1 MANDDDDV
9 LTITMP
15 DTITLGDT
23 LYTASSDID
32 LSWADGASGDTV
44 TVSGIDDIDWSTYTF
59 TDTLN
64 TSVPSIT
71 LGNTT
76 LEEADLKKLKALLD
90 VIEGL
95 DNNNDLKQMLKGQI
109 ALNEIG
115 KE

>member
-1 MANDDDDV
+1 MADDNDV

-15 DTITLGDT
+15 DTITLGDNM
-23 LYTASSDID
+23 YTASSDID
-32 LSWADGASGDTV
+32 LSWADSATGDTV

-90 VIEGL
+90 MIENL
-95 DNNNDLKQMLKGQI
+95 EDDNELKQMLSGQV

-115 KE
+115 K